1 MNISKGTFTTK
12 PFLKELANHISD
24 FSGQKKPSKYTA
36 VNVTY
41 MAIWKSQVSMK
52 NTSFKIES
60 PFCQL
65 FMLVYQRFSDNLTM
79 ASTIIFSCFLTRGP
93 KPSGAW
99 WDGTFGSHGAAK
111 LQWNFLWCCSWSLF
125 TWGKWSKF
133 WCKMFVPNDLWSKP
147 KPDTCKEIG
156 SKLFPFFAE
165 EKMFHKQFVSQML
178 LGYLSGVS

>member
-1 MNISKGTFTTK
+1 
-12 PFLKELANHISD
+12 
-24 FSGQKKPSKYTA
+24 
-36 VNVTY
+36 

-60 PFCQL
+60 PFCKL

-111 LQWNFLWCCSWSLF
+111 IQWNFVWCWSLF
-125 TWGKWSKF
+125 TWGKWPNF
-133 WCKMFVPNDLWSKP
+133 WCKMFAPNDLWPKP

-156 SKLFPFFAE
+156 RYPVPIDHFFETLPLFAE
-165 EKMFHKQFVSQML
+165 EKMFHKLFVSQMFL
-178 LGYLSGVS
+178 EYLSGVS